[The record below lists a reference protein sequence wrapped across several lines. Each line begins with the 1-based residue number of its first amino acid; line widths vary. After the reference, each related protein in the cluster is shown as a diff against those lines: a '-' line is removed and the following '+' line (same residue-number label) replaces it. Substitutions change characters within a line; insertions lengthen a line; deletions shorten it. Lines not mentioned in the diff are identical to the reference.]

1 MADQIISRLLLG
13 LDTREF
19 RNGIRNADRE
29 LQSFSKNIQNIG
41 NLIGASF
48 AVSVIQDFTLE
59 AVKLGD
65 QLTAAEQGFRRFGDA
80 ADLDELRKSTQGVVT
95 DLQLMQQAIQAGNF
109 GIPIKELGNLF
120 KFAQMRA
127 KETGVEVNYLVESIV
142 TGIGRKSTRVLDNL
156 GITAIALKEKLG
168 GVSAEA
174 ASIAD
179 VTKAVSEIASE
190 EIGKM
195 GNATT
200 DATTEVAQF
209 GVEWQNFK
217 AELGQTIAPAIIAIL
232 RFIKKEIKD
241 AGQFVNDLA
250 EGFGNVLNIAARV
263 VTGNAQLG
271 ANSEFLKRGVN
282 YEALYKEETGN
293 TKANDS
299 ANNYKSIFD
308 KLNAPNQI
316 TTLGSLK
323 EKLAE
328 LQKQFEQ
335 TDVST
340 ARFSEL
346 NKEIGKLQ
354 DRINKLTRTK
364 VTKALSFVDPVADT
378 DWLAEIRQEL
388 FAGTMSWLQYDEAQ
402 REALDPSALENY
414 ISYHQDMEDEV
425 IPGIVNLVAEYNR
438 LNGIINATA
447 STIGNVLQ
455 QSFSAALV
463 NGEDFFNVLLDGL
476 KKMALQL
483 AATAG
488 AALALSVILKSI
500 GIGGGAG
507 IGQLFRVVGGQMGLP
522 GLGGSAF
529 NPNTGLVENLNF
541 TGRVSG
547 SDLLLNNTRN
557 LTNYGRSG
565 G

>member
-19 RNGIRNADRE
+19 RNGIRQADKE
-29 LQSFSKNIQNIG
+29 LKDWSRGIG
-41 NLIGASF
+41 KIGDMLGAAF
-48 AVSVIQDFTLE
+48 AVGVIADFTME

-65 QLTAAEQGFRRFGDA
+65 ELNAASQGFERFGNA
-80 ADLDELRKSTQGVVT
+80 ADMEALRRSTGGMVS
-95 DLQLMQQAIQAGNF
+95 DLKLMQQAIQAGNF
-109 GIPIKELGNLF
+109 GIPIQELGNLF
-120 KFAQMRA
+120 EFAQKRA
-127 KETGVEVNYLVESIV
+127 KETGQEVDYLTQSIV
-142 TGIGRKSTRVLDNL
+142 TGIGRKSPLILDNL
-156 GITAIALKEKLG
+156 GISAVQLREKLG

-174 ASIAD
+174 ANIAD
-179 VTKAVSEIASE
+179 VTRAVGQIATE
-190 EIGKM
+190 ELAKM
-195 GNATT
+195 GAPID
-200 DATTEVAQF
+200 DATTKTKQLNANWE
-209 GVEWQNFK
+209 NFK
-217 AELGQTIAPAIIAIL
+217 ANLGKSLSPLANGFVTLANAIMQGGSAMNYMAQAAKSSNTYGAFGQVISTNARL
-232 RFIKKEIKD
+232 VQNMNQAFKD
-241 AGQFVNDLA
+241 NNWA
-250 EGFGNVLNIAARV
+250 
-263 VTGNAQLG
+263 
-271 ANSEFLKRGVN
+271 VN
-282 YEALYKEETGN
+282 YG
-293 TKANDS
+293 
-299 ANNYKSIFD
+299 KSVYD
-308 KLNAPNQI
+308 KLNPSVQKTV
-316 TTLGSLK
+316 TTLGGLK

-328 LQKQFEQ
+328 LQTEFQE

-354 DRINKLTRTK
+354 DRINKLTGTK
-364 VTKALSFVDPVADT
+364 VTNALSFVDPVAGT
-378 DWLAEIRQEL
+378 DWLAEIRQDL
-388 FAGTMSWLQYDEAQ
+388 FTGTMSWLQYEEAQ
-402 REALDPSALENY
+402 REALDTSALENY
-414 ISYHQDMEDEV
+414 MTYHQDMQDEV

-463 NGEDFFNVLLDGL
+463 NGEDFFKVLLDGL

-483 AATAG
+483 AATAA

>member
-29 LQSFSKNIQNIG
+29 LQGFSKNIQNIG

-48 AVSVIQDFTLE
+48 AVGLIQDFTME

-65 QLTAAEQGFRRFGDA
+65 QLTAAEQGFQRFGEA
-80 ADLDELRKSTQGVVT
+80 ADLDALRKSTRGMVT
-95 DLQLMQQAIQAGNF
+95 DVQLLQQAIQAGNF

-120 KFAQMRA
+120 QFAQMRA
-127 KETGVEVNYLVESIV
+127 KETGQAVDYLTNSIV
-142 TGIGRKSTRVLDNL
+142 TGIGRKSPLILDNL
-156 GITAIALKEKLG
+156 GISAVQLREKLG

-179 VTKAVSEIASE
+179 VTKAVSAIASE
-190 EIGKM
+190 QIAKM
-195 GNATT
+195 GDTTTNAT
-200 DATTEVAQF
+200 DEVAQF

-217 AELGQTIAPAIIAIL
+217 AELGQDIGPKVIATV
-232 RFIKKEIKD
+232 RFIKQEIKD
-241 AGQFVNDLA
+241 ASKFVDDLA
-250 EGFGNVLNIAARV
+250 SGFGKVLETISKGI
-263 VTGNAQLG
+263 TGGAQLG
-271 ANSEFLKRGVN
+271 SGSGFLKPGQMKN
-282 YEALYKEETGN
+282 LAQQYFDATGN
-293 TKANDS
+293 TKAADQ
-299 ANNYKSIFD
+299 
-308 KLNAPNQI
+308 PI
-316 TTLGSLK
+316 TKT
-323 EKLAE
+323 
-328 LQKQFEQ
+328 
-335 TDVST
+335 TT
-340 ARFSEL
+340 AVAAQATAV
-346 NKEIGKLQ
+346 K
-354 DRINKLTRTK
+354 TA
-364 VTKALSFVDPVADT
+364 TKALIDYNAILERAASINSDVSSFFDDLNS
-378 DWLAEIRQEL
+378 DL
-388 FAGTMSWLQYDEAQ
+388 FAGTQYWYDYGERMA
-402 REALDPSALENY
+402 EALDTSALEDFMTF
-414 ISYHQDMEDEV
+414 HQDMENEV
-425 IPGIVNLVAEYNR
+425 IPGIVNVVAEYNR
-438 LNGIINATA
+438 LNAIINATA

-463 NGEDFFNVLLDGL
+463 NGEDFFKVLLDGL

-483 AATAG
+483 AATAA

-529 NPNTGLVENLNF
+529 DPNTGQVTNLNF

>member
-19 RNGIRNADRE
+19 RNGIQQADRE
-29 LQSFSKNIQNIG
+29 LKSWSKGIDKIG
-41 NLIGASF
+41 EMLGAAF
-48 AVSVIQDFTLE
+48 AVGVIADFTME

-65 QLTAAEQGFRRFGDA
+65 ELTAAQQGFQRFGEA
-80 ADLDELRKSTQGVVT
+80 ADMEKLRAATGGMVS
-95 DLQLMQQAIQAGNF
+95 DLKLMQQAIQAGNF
-109 GIPIKELGNLF
+109 GIPIEELGNLF
-120 KFAQMRA
+120 AFAQQRA
-127 KETGVEVNYLVESIV
+127 KETGQEVDYLTQSIV
-142 TGIGRKSTRVLDNL
+142 TGIGRKSPLILDNL
-156 GITAIALKEKLG
+156 GISAVQLREKLG

-174 ASIAD
+174 ANIAD
-179 VTKAVSEIASE
+179 VTRAVGQIATE
-190 EIGKM
+190 ELAKM
-195 GNATT
+195 GGTIE
-200 DATTEVAQF
+200 DATTKSKQF
-209 GVEWQNFK
+209 TANWENFK
-217 AELGQTIAPAIIAIL
+217 ANIGQSLSPIANGFLTLANAIMKGGAAMNYMAESAKTSNTYGMFGQVISTNAKL
-232 RFIKKEIKD
+232 VQTMNQALKD
-241 AGQFVNDLA
+241 NNWA
-250 EGFGNVLNIAARV
+250 
-263 VTGNAQLG
+263 
-271 ANSEFLKRGVN
+271 VN
-282 YEALYKEETGN
+282 YG
-293 TKANDS
+293 
-299 ANNYKSIFD
+299 KSVYD
-308 KLNAPNQI
+308 KLNPSVQKTV
-316 TTLGSLK
+316 TTLGGLK

-328 LQKQFEQ
+328 LQKEFQE

-354 DRINKLTRTK
+354 DRINKLTGTK
-364 VTKALSFVDPVADT
+364 VTNALSFVDPVAGT
-378 DWLAEIRQEL
+378 DWLAEMRSEL
-388 FAGTMSWLQYDEAQ
+388 FQGAMSWLQYDEAQ
-402 REALDPSALENY
+402 REALDTSALENFMTF
-414 ISYHQDMEDEV
+414 HQDMEGEV
-425 IPGIVNLVAEYNR
+425 IPGIQNVVAEYNR

-463 NGEDFFNVLLDGL
+463 NGEDFFKVLLDGL

-483 AATAG
+483 AATAA
-488 AALALSVILKSI
+488 AALALSVILKSM

-522 GLGGSAF
+522 GLGGSSF

>member
-48 AVSVIQDFTLE
+48 AVSVIQDFTME

-65 QLTAAEQGFRRFGDA
+65 QLTAAEQGFQRFGDA
-80 ADLDELRKSTQGVVT
+80 ADLEALRKSTRGMVSDVQL
-95 DLQLMQQAIQAGNF
+95 LQQSIQAGNF
-109 GIPIKELGNLF
+109 GIPIQELGNLF

-127 KETGVEVNYLVESIV
+127 KETGQEVDYLTQSIV
-142 TGIGRKSTRVLDNL
+142 TGIGRKSPLILDNL
-156 GITAIALKEKLG
+156 GISAVQLREKLG

-174 ASIAD
+174 ASIAE
-179 VTKAVSEIASE
+179 VTKAVAQIASE

-195 GNATT
+195 GAATTNAT
-200 DATTEVAQF
+200 DEVAQF

-217 AELGQTIAPAIIAIL
+217 AELGQAIAPAIIATL

-241 AGQFVNDLA
+241 AANFVQDLVG
-250 EGFGNVLNIAARV
+250 GFGSLLNMAAKAA
-263 VTGNAQLG
+263 TGGAQLG
-271 ANSEFLKRGVN
+271 ANSGLLKPGQMRN
-282 YEALYKEETGN
+282 LAQQYFDATGN
-293 TKANDS
+293 TKAADQPVT
-299 ANNYKSIFD
+299 K
-308 KLNAPNQI
+308 
-316 TTLGSLK
+316 TT
-323 EKLAE
+323 
-328 LQKQFEQ
+328 
-335 TDVST
+335 T
-340 ARFSEL
+340 AVAAQATAV
-346 NKEIGKLQ
+346 K
-354 DRINKLTRTK
+354 TA
-364 VTKALSFVDPVADT
+364 TKALIDYNAILERTASINADVNSFFEDLNSD
-378 DWLAEIRQEL
+378 L
-388 FAGTMSWLQYDEAQ
+388 FAGTLYWFEYGDAMA
-402 REALDPSALENY
+402 EALDTSALEDFMTF
-414 ISYHQDMEDEV
+414 HQDMEAEV
-425 IPGIVNLVAEYNR
+425 IPGIQNVVAEYNR

-463 NGEDFFNVLLDGL
+463 NGEDFFKVLLDGL

-483 AATAG
+483 AATAA
-488 AALALSVILKSI
+488 AALALSVILKSM

-529 NPNTGLVENLNF
+529 DPNTGQVTNVNF

>member
-29 LQSFSKNIQNIG
+29 LQSFSKNIHNIG

-142 TGIGRKSTRVLDNL
+142 TGIGRKSTLKLDNL

-174 ASIAD
+174 STIAD

-195 GNATT
+195 GTATT

-217 AELGQTIAPAIIAIL
+217 AELGQDIGPAVIAIV

-282 YEALYKEETGN
+282 YEALYKEDTGN
-293 TKANDS
+293 TKAPDQPII
-299 ANNYKSIFD
+299 K
-308 KLNAPNQI
+308 
-316 TTLGSLK
+316 TT
-323 EKLAE
+323 
-328 LQKQFEQ
+328 
-335 TDVST
+335 T
-340 ARFSEL
+340 AVAAQATAV
-346 NKEIGKLQ
+346 K
-354 DRINKLTRTK
+354 TA
-364 VTKALSFVDPVADT
+364 TKAIIDYNARLERAGSINSEVNSFFDDLNG
-378 DWLAEIRQEL
+378 DL
-388 FAGTMSWLQYDEAQ
+388 FAGTMYWFQYGDAMA
-402 REALDPSALENY
+402 EALDTSALEDFMTF
-414 ISYHQDMEDEV
+414 HQDMEDEV
-425 IPGIVNLVAEYNR
+425 IPGIANVVAEYNR

-463 NGEDFFNVLLDGL
+463 NGEDFFKVLLDGL

-483 AATAG
+483 AATAA

>member
-19 RNGIRNADRE
+19 RNGIRQADKE
-29 LQSFSKNIQNIG
+29 LKDWSKGIG
-41 NLIGASF
+41 KIGDMLGAAF
-48 AVSVIQDFTLE
+48 AVGVIADFTME

-65 QLTAAEQGFRRFGDA
+65 ELNAASQGFERFGNA
-80 ADLDELRKSTQGVVT
+80 ADMEALRRSTGGMVS
-95 DLQLMQQAIQAGNF
+95 DLKLMQQAIQAGNF
-109 GIPIKELGNLF
+109 GIPIQELGKLF
-120 KFAQMRA
+120 EFAQKRA
-127 KETGVEVNYLVESIV
+127 KETGQEVDYLTQSIV
-142 TGIGRKSTRVLDNL
+142 TGIGRKSPLILDNL
-156 GITAIALKEKLG
+156 GISAVQLREKLG

-174 ASIAD
+174 ANIAD
-179 VTKAVSEIASE
+179 VTRAVGQIATE
-190 EIGKM
+190 ELAKM
-195 GNATT
+195 GAPID
-200 DATTEVAQF
+200 DATTKTKQLNANWE
-209 GVEWQNFK
+209 NFK
-217 AELGQTIAPAIIAIL
+217 ANLGKSLSPLANGFITLANAIMQGGAAMNYVERAAKSSNTYGAFGQVISTNAKL
-232 RFIKKEIKD
+232 VQNMNQAFKD
-241 AGQFVNDLA
+241 NNWA
-250 EGFGNVLNIAARV
+250 
-263 VTGNAQLG
+263 
-271 ANSEFLKRGVN
+271 VN
-282 YEALYKEETGN
+282 YG
-293 TKANDS
+293 
-299 ANNYKSIFD
+299 KSVYD
-308 KLNAPNQI
+308 KLNPSVQKTV
-316 TTLGSLK
+316 TTLGGLK

-328 LQKQFEQ
+328 LQTEFQE

-354 DRINKLTRTK
+354 DRINKLTGTK
-364 VTKALSFVDPVADT
+364 VTNALSFVDPVAGT
-378 DWLAEIRQEL
+378 DWLAEIRQDL

-402 REALDPSALENY
+402 REALDTSALENY
-414 ISYHQDMEDEV
+414 MTYHQDMQDEV

-463 NGEDFFNVLLDGL
+463 NGEDFFKVLLDGL

-483 AATAG
+483 AATAA